1 MSTPATSHAAPAK
14 PATATGGLALALRRH
29 PELMVAAV
37 LVLAVV
43 VIGTINPVF
52 WQPANLFSLL
62 RASVITGILGLAVL
76 MVMLSGG
83 IDVSFPAFAIAAMYL
98 TVKAMIAWGFDGVLL
113 PFLMATA
120 IGAGLGLVNAVFVH
134 YFRMIPLI
142 VTLGTGTAVLGFILG
157 VVGTSQINI
166 DQMPPL
172 LIGFARGE
180 FLHVP
185 QGDGTAGLSS
195 MVLVYAAIAV
205 LVHLMLRHTMMG
217 RSIYALGGGEEAAR
231 RVGFNTRRTTFFIYG
246 LAGALAGFAG
256 LLHGAMIWT
265 ANPRDMVGLELDVIA
280 AVVLGGASIF
290 GGRGSVIGTVLGGL
304 TLVVITNS
312 LIILGVDTTW
322 QRVVVGLIVI
332 AATAATAWRDR
343 KRLA

>member
-1 MSTPATSHAAPAK
+1 MSRIAA
-14 PATATGGLALALRRH
+14 LLRRH
-29 PELMVAAV
+29 PEFMVGAVLLAAV
-37 LVLAVV
+37 LL
-43 VIGTINPVF
+43 IGTVNPVF

-62 RASVITGILGLAVL
+62 RASVISGILALAVL

-98 TVKAMIAWGFDGVLL
+98 TVKAMIAWGFDGVVL
-113 PFLMATA
+113 PFLMATG
-120 IGAGLGLVNAVFVH
+120 IGLLLGLVNAVFVH
-134 YFRMIPLI
+134 YLRMIPLI
-142 VTLGTGTAVLGFILG
+142 VTLGTGTAVRGFILG

-180 FLHVP
+180 FLHVT
-185 QGDGTAGLSS
+185 QADGSQAGLSS
-195 MVLVYAAIAV
+195 MVLVYAGIAL
-205 LVHLMLRHTMMG
+205 LVHLMLRHTMIG
-217 RSIYALGGGEEAAR
+217 RGIYALGGGEEAAR
-231 RVGFNTRRTTFFIYG
+231 RVGFNTRRITFFIYG

-290 GGRGSVIGTVLGGL
+290 GGRGSVAGTVLGL
-304 TLVVITNS
+304 S
-312 LIILGVDTTW
+312 LIHI
-322 QRVVVGLIVI
+322 
-332 AATAATAWRDR
+332 
-343 KRLA
+343 

>member
-1 MSTPATSHAAPAK
+1 MS
-14 PATATGGLALALRRH
+14 GLANSLRRH

-52 WQPANLFSLL
+52 WQPSNIFSLL
-62 RASVITGILGLAVL
+62 RASVITGILALAVL
-76 MVMLSGG
+76 LVMLSGG

-98 TVKAMIAWGFDGVLL
+98 TVKAMIAWGFDGVVL
-113 PFLMATA
+113 PFLMASG
-120 IGAGLGLVNAVFVH
+120 IGLCLGLVNAVFVY

-142 VTLGTGTAVLGFILG
+142 VTLGTGTAVRGFILG

-172 LIGFARGE
+172 LIDFARSE
-180 FLHVP
+180 LFTVANP
-185 QGDGTAGLSS
+185 DGSPAGLSA
-195 MVLVYAAIAV
+195 MVLVFAVIAL
-205 LVHLMLRHTMMG
+205 LVHLMLRYTMMG

-231 RVGFNTRRTTFFIYG
+231 RVGFNVRRTTFFIYG
-246 LAGALAGFAG
+246 LAGVLAGFAG

-290 GGRGSVIGTVLGGL
+290 GGRGTVIGSVLGVL
-304 TLVVITNS
+304 TFVVITNS

-332 AATAATAWRDR
+332 AATAVTAWRDR

>member
-1 MSTPATSHAAPAK
+1 MSRIAA
-14 PATATGGLALALRRH
+14 LLRRH
-29 PELMVAAV
+29 PEFMVGAVLLAAV
-37 LVLAVV
+37 LL
-43 VIGTINPVF
+43 IGTVNPVF

-62 RASVITGILGLAVL
+62 RASVISGILALAVL

-98 TVKAMIAWGFDGVLL
+98 TVKAMIAWGFDGVVL
-113 PFLMATA
+113 PFMMATG
-120 IGAGLGLVNAVFVH
+120 IGLLLGLVNAVFVH
-134 YFRMIPLI
+134 YLRMIPLI
-142 VTLGTGTAVLGFILG
+142 VTLGTGTAVRGFILG

-180 FLHVP
+180 FLHVT
-185 QGDGTAGLSS
+185 QADGSQAGLSS
-195 MVLVYAAIAV
+195 MVLVYAGLAL
-205 LVHLMLRHTMMG
+205 LVHLMLRHTMIG
-217 RSIYALGGGEEAAR
+217 RGIYALGGGEEAAR
-231 RVGFNTRRTTFFIYG
+231 RVGFNTRRITFFIYG

-290 GGRGSVIGTVLGGL
+290 GGRGSVAGTVLGVL

-343 KRLA
+343 RRIA

>member
-1 MSTPATSHAAPAK
+1 MSA
-14 PATATGGLALALRRH
+14 LANALRRH

-37 LVLAVV
+37 LVIAVLA
-43 VIGTINPVF
+43 IGTINPVF
-52 WQPANLFSLL
+52 WQASNLFSLL
-62 RASVITGILGLAVL
+62 RASVITGILALAVL
-76 MVMLSGG
+76 LVMLSGG

-98 TVKAMIAWGFDGVLL
+98 TVKAMIAWQFDGVLL
-113 PFLMATA
+113 PFLMASA
-120 IGAGLGLVNAVFVH
+120 IGLGLGLVNAVFVH
-134 YFRMIPLI
+134 YLRMIPLI
-142 VTLGTGTAVLGFILG
+142 VTLGTGTAVRGFILG

-172 LIGFARGE
+172 LINFARGE
-180 FLHVP
+180 FLSVT
-185 QGDGTAGLSS
+185 QANGSEAGLSS
-195 MVLVYAAIAV
+195 MVLVYAGLAIA
-205 LVHLMLRHTMMG
+205 VHLMLRHTMLG
-217 RSIYALGGGEEAAR
+217 RGIYALGGGEEAAR
-231 RVGFNTRRTTFFIYG
+231 RVGFNTRRITFVIYG

-290 GGRGSVIGTVLGGL
+290 GGRGTVIGTMLGVL

-322 QRVVVGLIVI
+322 QRVVVGTIVI

-343 KRLA
+343 KRIA

>member
-1 MSTPATSHAAPAK
+1 MS
-14 PATATGGLALALRRH
+14 GLANALRRH

-37 LVLAVV
+37 LVIAVL
-43 VIGTINPVF
+43 VIGSINPVF
-52 WQPANLFSLL
+52 WQPANIFSLL
-62 RASVITGILGLAVL
+62 RASVITGILALAVL
-76 MVMLSGG
+76 LVMLSGG

-98 TVKAMIAWGFDGVLL
+98 TVKAMIAWQFDGVLL
-113 PFLMATA
+113 PFLMASG
-120 IGAGLGLVNAVFVH
+120 IGLGLGLVNAVFVH
-134 YFRMIPLI
+134 YLRMIPLI
-142 VTLGTGTAVLGFILG
+142 VTLGTGTAVRGFILG

-172 LIGFARGE
+172 LINFARGE
-180 FLHVP
+180 FFSVT
-185 QGDGTAGLSS
+185 QADGSQAGLSS
-195 MVLVYAAIAV
+195 MVLVYAGLAIAV
-205 LVHLMLRHTMMG
+205 HLILRHTMLG
-217 RSIYALGGGEEAAR
+217 RGIYALGGGEEAAR
-231 RVGFNTRRTTFFIYG
+231 RVGFNTRRITFVIYG

-290 GGRGSVIGTVLGGL
+290 GGRGTVIGTLLGVL

-322 QRVVVGLIVI
+322 QRVVVGAIVI
-332 AATAATAWRDR
+332 AATAVTAWRDR
-343 KRLA
+343 KRIA